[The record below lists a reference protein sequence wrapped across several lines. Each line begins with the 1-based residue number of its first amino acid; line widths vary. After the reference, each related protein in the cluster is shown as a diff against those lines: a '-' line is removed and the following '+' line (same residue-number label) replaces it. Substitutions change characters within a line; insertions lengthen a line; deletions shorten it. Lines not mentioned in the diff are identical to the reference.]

1 MEIII
6 IVIKIIKIIIIM
18 NGSLSIDVR
27 RRSIK
32 FAINRMKKII
42 IIIIIIIIMNGGLSI
57 DVMMAQP
64 LFPASK

>member
-6 IVIKIIKIIIIM
+6 IVIKIIIIM

-32 FAINRMKKII
+32 CAINRMKKI

>member
-32 FAINRMKKII
+32 CAINRMKKII
-42 IIIIIIIIMNGGLSI
+42 IIIIIIIMNSGLSI
-57 DVMMAQP
+57 DVLMALP

>member
-6 IVIKIIKIIIIM
+6 IVIKIIIIM

-32 FAINRMKKII
+32 CAINRMKKIII

>member
-32 FAINRMKKII
+32 CAINRMKKI

>member
-6 IVIKIIKIIIIM
+6 IVIKIIIIM

-32 FAINRMKKII
+32 CAINRMKK
-42 IIIIIIIIMNGGLSI
+42 IIIIIIMNGGLSI

>member
-1 MEIII
+1 
-6 IVIKIIKIIIIM
+6 M

-27 RRSIK
+27 RRYIK
-32 FAINRMKKII
+32 CAINRMKII
-42 IIIIIIIIMNGGLSI
+42 IIKIIIMNGGLSI

>member
-6 IVIKIIKIIIIM
+6 IVIKIIIIIIIM

-32 FAINRMKKII
+32 CAINRMKK

>member
-32 FAINRMKKII
+32 CAINRMKKII
-42 IIIIIIIIMNGGLSI
+42 IIIIIIMNSGLSI
-57 DVMMAQP
+57 DVLMALP

>member
-32 FAINRMKKII
+32 CAINRMKKII
-42 IIIIIIIIMNGGLSI
+42 IIIIIIMNGSLSI

>member
-32 FAINRMKKII
+32 CAINRMKKII
-42 IIIIIIIIMNGGLSI
+42 IIIIIIIMNSGLSI

>member
-6 IVIKIIKIIIIM
+6 IVIKIIKILIIM

-32 FAINRMKKII
+32 CAINRMKK

>member
-6 IVIKIIKIIIIM
+6 IVIKVIKIIIIM

-32 FAINRMKKII
+32 CAINRMKKI

>member
-1 MEIII
+1 
-6 IVIKIIKIIIIM
+6 M

-27 RRSIK
+27 RRYIK
-32 FAINRMKKII
+32 CAINRMK
-42 IIIIIIIIMNGGLSI
+42 IIIIIIMNGGLSI

>member
-1 MEIII
+1 
-6 IVIKIIKIIIIM
+6 M

-32 FAINRMKKII
+32 CAINRMK

>member
-1 MEIII
+1 MEII
-6 IVIKIIKIIIIM
+6 IKIIKIIIIM

-32 FAINRMKKII
+32 CAINRMKK

>member
-6 IVIKIIKIIIIM
+6 IVIKIIIIM

-32 FAINRMKKII
+32 CAINRMKKII
-42 IIIIIIIIMNGGLSI
+42 TIIIIIMNGGLSI

>member
-32 FAINRMKKII
+32 CAINRMKK

>member
-6 IVIKIIKIIIIM
+6 IVIKIIIIM

-32 FAINRMKKII
+32 CAINRMKK

>member
-1 MEIII
+1 
-6 IVIKIIKIIIIM
+6 M

-32 FAINRMKKII
+32 CAINRMKKII
-42 IIIIIIIIMNGGLSI
+42 IIKIIIMNGGLSI

>member
-32 FAINRMKKII
+32 CAINRMKKII
-42 IIIIIIIIMNGGLSI
+42 IIIIIIMNGGLFI